1 MEAIKQNIQLFT
13 KEQLEYLKALL
24 NLETTIFQNED
35 INKQLL
41 LLNSETAIFKNR
53 YMNKYLFNYGF
64 FYACLRYNL
73 FEGLTKVEGINLDN
87 LFFRMGIPQH
97 NVLDIMAYS
106 NSQITAISLLQCQLG
121 IKEDEIP
128 TSGTQIDLYTSN
140 GYNEKI
146 QKELTKKYEQ
156 DGETQEQIAFW
167 LNENKEK
174 REITKIIS
182 KTILDYWQI
191 FDLQSEVYLDEEWL
205 QKDFAWGRV
214 YTKDL
219 YDKKF

>member
-1 MEAIKQNIQLFT
+1 
-13 KEQLEYLKALL
+13 
-24 NLETTIFQNED
+24 
-35 INKQLL
+35 
-41 LLNSETAIFKNR
+41 
-53 YMNKYLFNYGF
+53 MNKYLFNYGF